1 MIFNKFI
8 KQSISVNVSFLLLSQ
23 PLLTAGEIVTDTSAA
38 KSYQATVEKAQNN
51 VPVVNIVAPNSTGL
65 SHNKF
70 VDYNVNKEG
79 AILNNSNTREVNTQL
94 AGYIYGNKNLAGGKT
109 ASTILNEVTSV
120 NKTEVYGMEFE

>member
-23 PLLTAGEIVTDTSAA
+23 PMLMAGEIVTDTSAA

-79 AILNNSNTREVNTQL
+79 A
-94 AGYIYGNKNLAGGKT
+94 
-109 ASTILNEVTSV
+109 
-120 NKTEVYGMEFE
+120 